1 MFRVELFRN
10 NLITEQ
16 EKKFGVNSEKSR
28 SKDGEELWQIIKV
41 NNRIV
46 YLEIPTVIIWRIA

>member
-10 NLITEQ
+10 NLMTES

-28 SKDGEELWQIIKV
+28 SKFGDKTEKIQDHELTDTQKKS
-41 NNRIV
+41 
-46 YLEIPTVIIWRIA
+46 